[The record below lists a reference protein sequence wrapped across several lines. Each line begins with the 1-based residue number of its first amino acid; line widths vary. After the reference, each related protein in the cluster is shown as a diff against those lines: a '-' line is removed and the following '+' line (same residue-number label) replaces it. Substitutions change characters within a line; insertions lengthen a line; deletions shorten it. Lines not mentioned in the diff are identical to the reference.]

1 MNIGIDF
8 DNTIAGYD
16 TSFREVAMEKGMI
29 DRKWEGKGKTE
40 LRNNLRRQSNGEKTW
55 MELQG
60 LVYGKY
66 MHCAEMLPGVANF
79 LLKCKAQ
86 NHNIFI
92 VSHKT
97 EFGHFD
103 PQKISLRQ
111 EALKWME
118 IKRFFDQNYFGIERG
133 NVFFANTREEKVNK
147 ISQLKCDWFI
157 DDLPEVF
164 EEKNFPLDTKKIL
177 FAKFDENTI
186 DNDITPI
193 DNWSDI
199 SDVVLGYTI
208 DEDVIFWANHLIGQ
222 LIKKIEKISGR
233 GNSRIYRIITDNG
246 KLYALKH
253 YPDRHIDARPRSKIE
268 YNAVRLLHQHNITNV
283 PKAVEKDEDLNIG
296 VYEWIAG
303 KPITDP
309 TVDDFEQT
317 IYFVQKLH
325 SLSKNIDGNDINPA
339 SEACLSAKDII
350 GQIINRLSILETI
363 SENYPELSIFLEQTF
378 EPLWIKVKDENYN
391 LWPIESRENSLP
403 REKQTLSPSDFG
415 FHNAI
420 RQVDDEVIFIDFDYF
435 GWDDP
440 VKLTAD
446 FLWHP
451 AMKLN
456 PELTAKWKKAML
468 AIFSSDPAFE
478 PRLNAAMPLYGLR
491 WAMIVLNEFLPKFA
505 ERRKNA
511 REAESYD
518 LDKSREHQLKKAKH
532 YCEKVKAI
540 TSQVTFA

>member
-8 DNTIAGYD
+8 DNTIARYD
-16 TSFREVAMEKGMI
+16 TSFREVAMEEGII
-29 DRKWEGKGKTE
+29 DGNWQGKGKTE
-40 LRNNLRRQSNGEKTW
+40 LRDHLRCQPNGEKTW
-55 MELQG
+55 MKLQG
-60 LVYGKY
+60 RVYGKY
-66 MHCAEMLPGVANF
+66 MHRAEILPGVANF
-79 LLKCKAQ
+79 FMSCKRK
-86 NHNIFI
+86 NHNLFI

-97 EFGHFD
+97 EYGHFD
-103 PQKISLRQ
+103 SEKVSLRS

-118 IKRFFDQNYFGIERG
+118 KKCFFDPEVYGIKKEE
-133 NVFFANTREEKVNK
+133 VFFADTRGKKVKK
-147 ISQLKCDWFI
+147 IAQLKCDWFI

-222 LIKKIEKISGR
+222 LIKKIEKISGG